1 MIFEFLKTL
10 AVEIL
15 RASGRSDL
23 QRVADWIAETEGTA
37 AKTLAKFIVA
47 SFGGG
52 QPITE
57 QAAVQILDAQKNIN
71 NKPDSAPEPDDS
83 FLNEYLQLLKT
94 VIKLGSPPKNLLLSG
109 FLNTGDC
116 SSLWVFDKGQS
127 PLVIEKEWN
136 ADMKFIN
143 TRKSEVEI
151 YLFPAVGDEELKKLN
166 AQLGSPSGKLDSTW
180 DLENGDQVSSI
191 YEDHLVV
198 YKTPIDKRT
207 GTKKNSSAHLN
218 RDELPI
224 DNFDGVGKMASS
236 LPVALAARS
245 GMIDHLRGQVK
256 PLGGVGK

>member
-180 DLENGDQVSSI
+180 DLKNGDQVSSI
-191 YEDHLVV
+191 YEDHLWF
-198 YKTPIDKRT
+198 TKRRST
-207 GTKKNSSAHLN
+207 SGPERRKIPRHTSIGMSCQSIILTASEKWRPPFRSLS
-218 RDELPI
+218 RR
-224 DNFDGVGKMASS
+224 GVG
-236 LPVALAARS
+236 
-245 GMIDHLRGQVK
+245 
-256 PLGGVGK
+256 